1 MEICVGSQP
10 LVHKVL
16 QGHFRKGSCSGACL
30 QPCHDETQRLSM
42 AHFPAGP
49 HLLGLAGGT
58 PRTDGETRIN
68 CSYACR
74 TPWSTH
80 GGEPSFSSSS
90 RVTLLAPE
98 QDLREAELTVKPLMV
113 AYSNFEMELGC
124 KFPFSSLQLVS
135 WVANL
140 ESGA

>member
-1 MEICVGSQP
+1 M
-10 LVHKVL
+10 
-16 QGHFRKGSCSGACL
+16 ACL
-30 QPCHDETQRLSM
+30 QPCPDEGPRLST
-42 AHFPAGP
+42 AHFLAGP
-49 HLLGLAGGT
+49 RLLGVAFGT
-58 PRTDGETRIN
+58 FCTDCTFDKLQLCLQDPVWWELLFGQSTLTVPLTS
-68 CSYACR
+68 CSCACR

-124 KFPFSSLQLVS
+124 KFPFSSLQLVR
-135 WVANL
+135 
-140 ESGA
+140 